1 MENFSSPNF
10 PNLQPQP
17 LEIDKA
23 ADRLADLL
31 AEAVEVR
38 ELIRLAQEL
47 KADPNV
53 HRISLGIKDLEAA
66 EGGNK
71 QPLLDALR
79 DQRKSLLVVKNYRQ
93 AEAAVKA
100 LFCATDQII
109 SSAAGLNFSENARV
123 NIELWSR

>member
-1 MENFSSPNF
+1 MENISAPNS
-10 PNLQPQP
+10 PNLQPRP
-17 LEIDKA
+17 LEIDRA

-31 AEAVEVR
+31 AETVEVR

-47 KADPNV
+47 KADPDV
-53 HRISLGIKDLEAA
+53 HRLSQGIKDLQAA

-79 DQRKSLLVVKNYRQ
+79 DQRESLLVVKNYRQ
-93 AEAAVKA
+93 AEVAVKA

-123 NIELWSR
+123 NIDLWSR